1 MKPVSVLAFLLIA
14 LASPSHAQDA
24 PDIRANV
31 GEVKDTRT
39 TGQFFAGLEIELNV
53 MSDSLNEAR
62 AMRFSVSSAKDDQG
76 TDLIKKED
84 DDFDSNEFEELDSF
98 NLDNGQAKLKVELR
112 NPLRKA
118 MYVKELAGTLELFVP
133 KNDENATVSIKKFSE
148 QTGSPL
154 KSDKLASAKA
164 EVTILTKEQY
174 EKASAEKKEEPS
186 EDVGEA
192 LGEAFS
198 EAFSSMF
205 NMMGSVGD
213 NSVILRVNDPEAAI
227 LSTEFYDASGE
238 QIDSYGRTTMGD
250 TSVYDFEQ
258 PLPADAEVR
267 LFLRTEKSIIKL
279 PLQMKDIALP

>member
-1 MKPVSVLAFLLIA
+1 MKPASVLAFLLFA
-14 LASPSHAQDA
+14 LSLPSHAQDT

-53 MSDSLNEAR
+53 MSDSLADAR

-76 TDLIKKED
+76 TDLIKKD
-84 DDFDSNEFEELDSF
+84 DDGFDSNEFEELDSF
-98 NLDNGQAKLKVELR
+98 NLDNGRAQLKVELK

-118 MYVKELAGTLELFVP
+118 LYVKELTGTLELFVP
-133 KNDENATVSIKKFSE
+133 KNDENATVFIKKFSE

-154 KSDKLASAKA
+154 KSQKLANVKT
-164 EVTILTKEQY
+164 EVTILTKEEY
-174 EKASAEKKEEPS
+174 EKANAEKEAEPS
-186 EDVGEA
+186 ENMGDA

-205 NMMGSVGD
+205 NMIGSVGE
-213 NSVILRVNDPEAAI
+213 NSVILRVSDPEEAI
-227 LSTEFYDASGE
+227 LSTEFYDAAGE

-267 LFLRTEKSIIKL
+267 LYLRTEKSIVKL